1 MRYKVI
7 YKPFGPRCRK
17 LKIVEIEAD
26 RPHEPINEIMQI
38 NPLAEIV
45 GVFRLEEKFK
55 EVE

>member
-7 YKPFGPRCRK
+7 YKPFGSRSRQ
-17 LKIVEIEAD
+17 IRIIEVDAD
-26 RPHEPINEIMQI
+26 RPHEAINEIMQI

-45 GVFRLEEKFK
+45 GVFRLEEIK

>member
-7 YKPFGPRCRK
+7 YKPFGRRSRQ
-17 LKIVEIEAD
+17 IRIIEVEAD

-45 GVFRLEEKFK
+45 GVFRLEEKLK